1 MKAVFPM
8 AGFGTRFGRTD
19 TIKPFINVLDK
30 PMIAWAVESFPQLK
44 SHNFVF
50 IILQEHET
58 KYQIKTKLK
67 QLFGS
72 KITVIIIPRSTR
84 GAAETALAA
93 KSYLDPDEDIIIADS
108 DQYFDSTNL
117 YQAILNKTFDT
128 SGIIPV
134 DRPIDT
140 QIKHSY
146 TLADSHNLAHKV
158 AEKDP
163 QLASQG
169 AYSNI
174 GAYYFS
180 KAKIFTQ
187 AIEAMIKAGAVS
199 GPPGRQEFFVA
210 PVYQQLINEGKKIYV
225 APSPNAWRLGTPE
238 DLDYFLGHYR
248 QCRPLG

>member
-1 MKAVFPM
+1 M
-8 AGFGTRFGRTD
+8 AGRGSRFSD
-19 TIKPFINVLDK
+19 AAHKNPEYSKPKPLINIQGK
-30 PMIAWAVESFPQLK
+30 PMIVWAVESLPFIKPRDLI
-44 SHNFVF
+44 F
-50 IILQEHET
+50 IILQEHQDSFHLKDELIRFFSP
-58 KYQIKTKLK
+58 QIK
-67 QLFGS
+67 
-72 KITVIIIPRSTR
+72 VILIPHPTR
-84 GAAETALAA
+84 GAAATALAA
-93 KSYLDPDEDIIIADS
+93 KPFLDPDEEIIIADS
-108 DQYFDSTNL
+108 DQYLDSANL

-128 SGIIPV
+128 NGIIPV

-146 TLADSHNLAHKV
+146 TLADSHNLALKV

-180 KAKIFTQ
+180 KAKIFID

-199 GPPGRQEFFVA
+199 GPPSRQEFFVA
-210 PVYQQLINEGKKIYV
+210 PVYQYLIEHRQKVYV

-238 DLDYFLGHYR
+238 DLEYFEANFK
-248 QCRPLG
+248 P

>member
-1 MKAVFPM
+1 M
-8 AGFGTRFGRTD
+8 AGRGSRFSNLAD
-19 TIKPFINVLDK
+19 KYPEYNQPKPLINIKGK
-30 PMIAWAVESFPQLK
+30 PMIAWAVESFPQVK
-44 SHNFVF
+44 TQNFVF
-50 IILQEHET
+50 IILKEHQN
-58 KYQIKTKLK
+58 KYQVKEKLV
-67 QLFGS
+67 QLFGK
-72 KITVIIIPRSTR
+72 KIKVVIIPHPTR
-84 GAAETALAA
+84 GAAETALIA
-93 KSYLDPDEDIIIADS
+93 KPFLNPEEEIIIADS

-117 YQAILNKTFDT
+117 FQAISNKTPDT

-146 TLADSHNLAHKV
+146 TLADSHNLALKV

-174 GAYYFS
+174 GAYYFT
-180 KAKIFTQ
+180 KAKIFTS

-199 GPPGRQEFFVA
+199 GPPARQEFFVA
-210 PVYQQLINEGKKIYV
+210 PVYQYLIEHQQKVYV

-238 DLDYFLGHYR
+238 DLSYFLDHY
-248 QCRPLG
+248 C